1 MALDLFF
8 GKSKRNWARSQALTT
23 VPPLNVSPTPT
34 KIDDALSRAIAANP
48 GIDMAKPSG
57 KGAII
62 SKKWGWG

>member
-48 GIDMAKPSG
+48 GIMVENRG
-57 KGAII
+57 KGALV